1 MATVIALGSPDIS
14 AIVTASLSGT
24 ATGLLALAGTP
35 AGAAVGTVD
44 YGAVGGAVGVG
55 QASAWQLAVGVGQ
68 ASTPAHPATSAW
80 DSVAAAAPA
89 AAAPVGKLGNPIR

>member
-1 MATVIALGSPDIS
+1 MATVIALCSPDIS

-68 ASTPAHPATSAW
+68 ASTPTHPATSGGIRW
-80 DSVAAAAPA
+80 RWLHLRRRPR
-89 AAAPVGKLGNPIR
+89 LGNLVTR